1 MIRSKLNVLIT
12 LSGFILL
19 AACSDKIDY
28 DGAGS
33 FEADEV
39 IVSSQQ
45 NGQLLSFSVEEG
57 NALKAGDV
65 VGQVDVVIPQLQK
78 QQAEASIAALR
89 QKTTTSNE
97 QIEGVKKQLA
107 VQQAQLEQQLRER
120 QRTENLVKADAATR
134 KQLDDMNAAIDQ
146 LQKQIAATRQQIAV
160 YESNTSNQNRSV
172 LSEKGPLEV
181 MAKQYQEQINRGQII
196 NPLTGIVLTKY
207 ALAGEMTAVGKPLY
221 KIANLDTLTL
231 KAYITGDKLSD
242 IKRGQVVTVRID
254 EGKKNYRTYPGKIS
268 WIADKSEFTP
278 KTIQTKNERANL
290 VYAVKVKVKN
300 DSRLKIGMYGEM
312 IIKGGNSQ

>member
-1 MIRSKLNVLIT
+1 MRRIKLNAIIM
-12 LSGFILL
+12 LSGFVLM
-19 AACSDKIDY
+19 AACKDKIDY

-39 IVSSQQ
+39 IVSSRQ

-57 NALKAGDV
+57 NTLKAGDV

-78 QQAEASIAALR
+78 QQAEASIAALK

-97 QIEGVKKQLA
+97 QIEGVRKQLA
-107 VQQAQLEQQLRER
+107 VQQSQLEQQLRER

-134 KQLDDMNAAIDQ
+134 KQLDDINAVIDQ
-146 LQKQIAATRQQIAV
+146 LQKQISATRQQIAV
-160 YESNTSNQNRSV
+160 YESNTSTQNRNV
-172 LSEKGPLEV
+172 LSERGPLEV
-181 MAKQYQEQINRGQII
+181 VAQQYQEQINRGQIV
-196 NPLTGIVLTKY
+196 NPLTGVVLTKY
-207 ALAGEMTAVGKPLY
+207 ALAGEMTAIGKPLY
-221 KIANLDTLTL
+221 KIANIDTLTL
-231 KAYITGDKLSD
+231 KAYITGDKLPN
-242 IKRGQVVTVRID
+242 IKIGQAVTIRID
-254 EGKKNYRTYPGKIS
+254 EGKKNYKTYPGTVS

-300 DSRLKIGMYGEM
+300 DGRLKIGMYGEM
-312 IIKGGNSQ
+312 ILGSQQ